1 MNIQVIIDQIHYHN
15 FLWVVMLPLILM
27 GVDVLTGVVY
37 AWRDRCFDSSKMRS
51 GLAKKI
57 GEIAA
62 LFFGV
67 IVMYALDLP
76 QIFLKCVSLYLV
88 FMEGMSIL
96 ENLDKLRVPV
106 PGFVRKVI
114 NNIDKQLKSEELPK
128 KEGD

>member
-1 MNIQVIIDQIHYHN
+1 MNIQVIINQIHYHN
-15 FLWVVMLPLILM
+15 FLWAVMLPLILM

-37 AWRDRCFDSSKMRS
+37 AWRDRCFDSAKMRS

-76 QIFLKCVSLYLV
+76 QVFLKCVSLYLV
-88 FMEGMSIL
+88 FMETMSIM
-96 ENLDKLRVPV
+96 ENLDKLKVPI

-114 NNIDKQLKSEELPK
+114 NNFDRQLKSEELPK

>member
-1 MNIQVIIDQIHYHN
+1 MNVQVIIDKIHYHN
-15 FLWVVMLPLILM
+15 FMWAVLLPLILM

-37 AWRDRCFDSSKMRS
+37 AWRDKCFNSSKMRS
-51 GLAKKI
+51 GLAKKV

-62 LFFGV
+62 LFFGI

-76 QIFLKCVSLYLV
+76 QMFLKCVSLYLV
-88 FMEGMSIL
+88 FMEAMSIL

-114 NNIDKQLKSEELPK
+114 NNLDKQLQSEDLPK
-128 KEGD
+128 KEGE

>member
-1 MNIQVIIDQIHYHN
+1 MSIQVIVDKIQYHS
-15 FLWVVMLPLILM
+15 FMWVVMLPLILM
-27 GVDVLTGVVY
+27 GVDVLTGIVY

-114 NNIDKQLKSEELPK
+114 NNIDKQLKSEDLP

>member
-1 MNIQVIIDQIHYHN
+1 MNIQVIIDKIQYHS
-15 FLWVVMLPLILM
+15 FMWAVMLPLILM

-114 NNIDKQLKSEELPK
+114 NNIDKQLKSEDLP

>member
-1 MNIQVIIDQIHYHN
+1 MNIQVIINQIHYHN
-15 FLWVVMLPLILM
+15 FLWAVMLPLILM

-76 QIFLKCVSLYLV
+76 QAFLKCVSLYLV
-88 FMEGMSIL
+88 FMETMSIM
-96 ENLDKLRVPV
+96 ENLDKLKVPI

-114 NNIDKQLKSEELPK
+114 NNFDRQLKSEEFPK